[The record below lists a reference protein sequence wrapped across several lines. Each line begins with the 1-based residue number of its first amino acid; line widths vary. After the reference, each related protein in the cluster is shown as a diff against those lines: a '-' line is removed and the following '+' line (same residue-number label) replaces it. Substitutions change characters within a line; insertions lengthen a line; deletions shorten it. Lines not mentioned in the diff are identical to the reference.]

1 MKATP
6 LAIPEVMLIEPKV
19 FGDDRG
25 FFLESFNQ
33 QAFNQACWLKLSRK
47 KPRSSP
53 KTLGSISITSGM
65 ARGCLHACAFSLR
78 ICSRYWP

>member
-6 LAIPEVMLIEPKV
+6 LAIPGVVLLEPKV

-33 QAFNQACWLKLSRK
+33 AKFEPAIGGEPFLSDK
-47 KPRSSP
+47 DQKGKSF
-53 KTLGSISITSGM
+53 TA
-65 ARGCLHACAFSLR
+65 ARHF
-78 ICSRYWP
+78 P